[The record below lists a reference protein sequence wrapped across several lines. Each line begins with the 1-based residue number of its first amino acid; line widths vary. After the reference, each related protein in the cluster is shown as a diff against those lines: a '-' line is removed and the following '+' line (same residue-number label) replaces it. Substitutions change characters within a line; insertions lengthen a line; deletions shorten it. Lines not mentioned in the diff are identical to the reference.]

1 MKRIK
6 LLFDFKSRIFL
17 MLFLFST
24 FIYAQQ
30 SISGVVVDSETDEP
44 LFGVTIIVDGTA
56 KGVVSDFDGNF
67 TISNMEP
74 GDYTLKLALLTLLNQ
89 LRKEL

>member
-1 MKRIK
+1 
-6 LLFDFKSRIFL
+6 

-30 SISGVVVDSETDEP
+30 SISGVVVDAETDEP
-44 LFGVTIIVDGTA
+44 LFGVTVLVEGTA

-67 TISNMEP
+67 TIPNMEP
-74 GDYTLKLALLTLLNQ
+74 GDYTLKLALKTLC
-89 LRKEL
+89 

>member
-30 SISGVVVDSETDEP
+30 SISGVVVDAETDEP

-56 KGVVSDFDGNF
+56 KGVV
-67 TISNMEP
+67 
-74 GDYTLKLALLTLLNQ
+74 
-89 LRKEL
+89 

>member
-1 MKRIK
+1 
-6 LLFDFKSRIFL
+6 

-30 SISGVVVDSETDEP
+30 SISGVVVDAETDEP

-67 TISNMEP
+67 TIPNMEP
-74 GDYTLKLALLTLLNQ
+74 GDYTLKLSYTGYTSVSGPINVGSG
-89 LRKEL
+89 RSF